1 MSIPG
6 AEWESHAEAGVPLE
20 TWLGALGMTG
30 LTAWIGV
37 YDILRPSA
45 GDTVLVSA
53 AVGAVGSLAAQLA
66 KRAGARVL
74 GTVGGAEKCDLL
86 TTRSESGRGRRPAC
100 RRLARPPGGGG
111 ARRHRPCLRER
122 RGPVFDATI
131 ALLNDHARIAL
142 CGLIDGY
149 NLPHRPPG
157 PSNFGMLLTKRVT
170 TQGFIVLDHMNPAHE
185 AEEHLAALIR
195 DKEIAPPQTV
205 VPGFEHPRTFVRTFT
220 HSRHPGKPVV
230 DVTWPAFRAAAT
242 PPPARNNG
250 GRWRGYG
257 ACGICRCTEAGNAGM
272 STSTVE
278 LTKDNFDEIVSGSEF
293 VLIDFWASW
302 CGPCRMFAPIYEKAA
317 ERHQDLLFAKVDTE
331 AQPELA
337 AAFDIQ
343 SIPTLMIVRENIAV
357 FAQPGA
363 LPEPAL
369 EDVIGQARDLD
380 MDSVRASI
388 AAASNEKRAI
398 DEEKEQAAAGDE
410 NASGNRG

>member
-37 YDILRPSA
+37 YDILRPSV

-53 AVGAVGSLAAQLA
+53 AVDAVGSLVAQLA
-66 KRAGARVL
+66 KRAGARVI

-100 RRLARPPGGGG
+100 RRLARPPGRGG

-195 DKEIAPPQTV
+195 DKEIAPPV
-205 VPGFEHPRTFVRTFT
+205 DRCPRL
-220 HSRHPGKPVV
+220 
-230 DVTWPAFRAAAT
+230 RA
-242 PPPARNNG
+242 PP
-250 GRWRGYG
+250 
-257 ACGICRCTEAGNAGM
+257 
-272 STSTVE
+272 
-278 LTKDNFDEIVSGSEF
+278 
-293 VLIDFWASW
+293 
-302 CGPCRMFAPIYEKAA
+302 
-317 ERHQDLLFAKVDTE
+317 
-331 AQPELA
+331 
-337 AAFDIQ
+337 
-343 SIPTLMIVRENIAV
+343 
-357 FAQPGA
+357 
-363 LPEPAL
+363 
-369 EDVIGQARDLD
+369 EDVRANLHAQSTPRQTGRRRDL
-380 MDSVRASI
+380 ASLP
-388 AAASNEKRAI
+388 
-398 DEEKEQAAAGDE
+398 
-410 NASGNRG
+410 RGRDPATGPE